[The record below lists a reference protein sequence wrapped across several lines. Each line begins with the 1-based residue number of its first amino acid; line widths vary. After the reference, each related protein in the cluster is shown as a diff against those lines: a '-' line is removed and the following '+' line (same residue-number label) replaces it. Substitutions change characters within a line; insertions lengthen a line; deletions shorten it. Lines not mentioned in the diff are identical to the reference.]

1 MLKHFLHQKDFRF
14 KKNKKKRAQNGL
26 ETLSKSQ
33 DPQLGQWLPSL
44 YLNIWLFTKRPQRYG
59 LASIFHKLYNYFREY
74 YDLIYLASY

>member
-14 KKNKKKRAQNGL
+14 KKNKKKRAQKGL

-44 YLNIWLFTKRPQRYG
+44 YLNIWLFTKRLQR
-59 LASIFHKLYNYFREY
+59 
-74 YDLIYLASY
+74 